1 MNTARLVMDLVR
13 GAKKLT
19 VSVYDRERSLE
30 EQVYP
35 KSETRIIIRHDGSDP
50 EDLENVFA
58 SSHICSSGN
67 RRVSIPLNFDEIHG
81 FDDLL
86 NVFCAFTTYG
96 RDAIFHI
103 YNVDDGAM
111 VQAYLVSHMRGT
123 DPEVTEVAIAA

>member
-1 MNTARLVMDLVR
+1 MNNASLVMDLVR
-13 GAKKLT
+13 GAKTLT

-30 EQVYP
+30 EQIYP
-35 KSETRIIIRHDGSDP
+35 KSDP

-103 YNVDDGAM
+103 YNVDDGTM